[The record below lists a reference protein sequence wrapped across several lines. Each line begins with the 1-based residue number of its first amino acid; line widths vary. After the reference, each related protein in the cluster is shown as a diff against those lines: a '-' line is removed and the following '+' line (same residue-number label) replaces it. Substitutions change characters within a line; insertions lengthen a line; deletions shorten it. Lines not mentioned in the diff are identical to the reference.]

1 MDDIEFYFNTKR
13 EYSDKFIGGLE
24 IETCIDSENYEY
36 DSETGEGTIVY
47 DKDITEII
55 WEKGETGNILPYSAT
70 EDSSITCQDDGE
82 ESACEFVTDKP
93 YPIIEIMDKGSD
105 VGRATLYILAVMAN
119 SCDTNGDGD
128 VSCGTHV
135 HMSGPYTK
143 DEYPFFN
150 VAIRYLWVQYYQP
163 YFIVRFYRHQERYK
177 NRYAVL
183 SKADAQGKYEM
194 LNENPSKNRYE
205 QTWHFEFRG
214 FGEMVNKFIDVG
226 HEYLKMLMN
235 LFEATAKLH
244 KRLKLHEMDKVF
256 IEEYDYKEEN
266 INLDK
271 TWPKLFRV
279 RQMMQEIAPDYLG
292 TDDRR
297 DLNLL
302 IGSFKSKENAVL
314 DFNEN
319 ARMVNGIDY
328 AVYQLLYCKKRRK
341 EFSTQIPTPTD
352 LGTRFTYKMHITW
365 HPDLNELMRGVV
377 QKPSTYMG
385 IYLNEII
392 CKNGIFK
399 DYKMNRNEK
408 GIVIEFYKK
417 KNVDASEAAKLLY
430 GNIIDG
436 VLQNLDSDV
445 EWRGRQVLALESLTQ
460 TIIRNI
466 GVKRNDLNTPFPFET
481 VMDLDQFNK
490 HNVRAHVC
498 YVAKWKEWNTI
509 NEEPLENITLVNETS
524 NSSLKLK
531 L

>member
-13 EYSDKFIGGLE
+13 EYSRDFIGGLE
-24 IETCIDSENYEY
+24 IETCIETENYMYDSENDETIIDYNKTLYEKIS
-36 DSETGEGTIVY
+36 DAGQT
-47 DKDITEII
+47 D
-55 WEKGETGNILPYSAT
+55 NILPYSAT
-70 EDSSITCQDDGE
+70 EDSSISCQDDST
-82 ESACEFVTDKP
+82 ESACEFVTDVP
-93 YPIIEIMDKGSD
+93 YPIIDIMNKDTT
-105 VGRATLYILAVMAN
+105 VGYATLFILEVLAE
-119 SCDTNGDGD
+119 SCATNGAGK

-150 VAIRYLWVQYYQP
+150 VVIRYLWVQYYQP

-177 NRYAVL
+177 SRYAVL

-214 FGEMVNKFIDVG
+214 FGEMVNQFIDVG

-244 KRLKLHEMDKVF
+244 KRLKLHEMDQVF
-256 IEEYDYKEEN
+256 IEEYEEYEEN

-292 TDDRR
+292 TDRRR
-297 DLNLL
+297 DMNLL
-302 IGSFKSKENAVL
+302 IGSFKSKERAVL
-314 DFNEN
+314 GFNEN
-319 ARMVNGIDY
+319 ARMANGIDY

-341 EFSTQIPTPTD
+341 EFSTPIPTPTD
-352 LGTRFTYKMHITW
+352 LGKRFTYKIHITW
-365 HPDLNELMRGVV
+365 HPDLNELMRGIV

-385 IYLNEII
+385 IYLNEVI
-392 CKNGIFK
+392 CENVLFK

-417 KNVDASEAAKLLY
+417 KDSSAVGAAKYLY
-430 GNIIDG
+430 DTIIDG
-436 VLQNLDSDV
+436 VLQNLDSDI

-460 TIIRNI
+460 TIMRNI
-466 GVKRNDLNTPFPFET
+466 GVKRGDLNTPFPFET

-498 YVAKWKEWNTI
+498 YVAKWKEWNKI
-509 NEEPLENITLVNETS
+509 NEELLSAESIRDTQR
-524 NSSLKLK
+524 LKLK